1 MFQDR
6 REAGRRLAEKL
17 AEYRGLPNLLVLGL
31 PRGGVPVAFEVA
43 QSLDSPLDIF
53 VVRKLGVPGRE
64 ELAMGAIASGGIVVR
79 NDEVIRGLAISD
91 QLFAAAIE
99 RERDELDRRERVC
112 RGNRALFIAT
122 DRVVMLI
129 DDGLATGA
137 SMSAALQAVRVHR
150 PARLVVAVPVAAAQ
164 TIERIRG
171 LADDIVAVMV
181 ARNLGGVG
189 QWYDDFRQTNDAEVR
204 ELLRLHE
211 EQRRA

>member
-6 REAGRRLAEKL
+6 RDAGRRLAEKL

-43 QSLDSPLDIF
+43 QSLAAPLDVFI
-53 VVRKLGVPGRE
+53 VRKLGVPGRE

-91 QLFAAAIE
+91 QLFAAAID
-99 RERDELDRRERVC
+99 RERDELERRERVC
-112 RGNRALFIAT
+112 RGNRTPFNVT
-122 DRVVMLI
+122 GRVVITI

-137 SMSAALQAVRVHR
+137 SMLAALRAVRVHR
-150 PARLVVAVPVAAAQ
+150 PARVVVAVPVAAAQ
-164 TIERIRG
+164 TIQRMRG
-171 LADDIVAVMV
+171 SADDVVAVIVA
-181 ARNLGGVG
+181 RGLGGVG
-189 QWYDDFRQTNDAEVR
+189 QWYDDFRQTDDEEVR
-204 ELLRLHE
+204 ELLRSAE

>member
-6 REAGRRLAEKL
+6 RDAGRRLAEKL

-43 QSLDSPLDIF
+43 QALAAPLDVFI
-53 VVRKLGVPGRE
+53 VRKLGVPGRE

-79 NDEVIRGLAISD
+79 NDEVIRGLALSD
-91 QLFAAAIE
+91 QIFAAAIN
-99 RERDELDRRERVC
+99 RERDELNHRERAC
-112 RGNRALFIAT
+112 RGNRAPFSAT
-122 DRVVMLI
+122 DRVVILI

-137 SMSAALQAVRVHR
+137 SMLAALQAVRVHR

-189 QWYDDFRQTNDAEVR
+189 QWYDDFCQTSDEEVQ
-204 ELLRLHE
+204 ELLRLDE
-211 EQRRA
+211 EQRRP